1 MAESKNTGNQSRA
14 ASRLISESAWCSATL
29 ASSATFRAVNA
40 SSKACAFAA
49 WDIQRCKICEFRCL
63 GILMFVVILR
73 YTDICY
79 VDSDHEHEKLQA
91 LTQLHHFVTS
101 LGLLHSLLSLFGLR
115 RLIFHFCVRS
125 CNGLTS
131 KGMAKM

>member
-1 MAESKNTGNQSRA
+1 MLR
-14 ASRLISESAWCSATL
+14 R
-29 ASSATFRAVNA
+29 ASSLRALGAQRPWRPPRLFELSMPLPRLVL
-40 SSKACAFAA
+40 SQPGKSKDAIFF
-49 WDIQRCKICEFRCL
+49 EFCCL

-73 YTDICY
+73 YTDMCY